1 MTLRVHTYSN
11 KGGRDKNEDCIH
23 AECMDARGIFV
34 LADGLGGHKRG
45 EVASQTAV
53 EALTL
58 ALKNCEKPNPAG
70 LREAFLAANQA
81 VLDGQKASDCKS
93 MKTTAV
99 VLQIAGDK
107 AIWGH
112 VGDSRLY
119 HFANGEI
126 ASVTKDQ
133 SVTYKKYLGGE
144 ISYQDIRNDEDRSSL
159 LSVLG
164 NEGKC
169 SPETPETLQT
179 IASGDAFLLCSD
191 GFWEYVFDEEMLIDL
206 LKSETTREW
215 IDYMLLRHIKRT
227 RPSYDNYSLI
237 AVLVQ

>member
-11 KGGRDKNEDCIH
+11 KGGRDKNEDYIH
-23 AECMDARGIFV
+23 AECMDAHGIFV
-34 LADGLGGHKRG
+34 LADGLGGHKKG
-45 EVASQTAV
+45 EIASQTAV
-53 EALTL
+53 ETITEVLQ
-58 ALKNCEKPNPAG
+58 KCEKPDPAG
-70 LREAFLAANQA
+70 LREAFLSANKA
-81 VLDGQKASDCKS
+81 VLEGQKSPDCKS

-99 VLQIAGDK
+99 ALQIAGDQ

-112 VGDSRLY
+112 IGDSRLY

-126 ASVTKDQ
+126 ASATKDQ

-169 SPETPETLQT
+169 SPEMPETPQT
-179 IASGDAFLLCSD
+179 IAPGDAFLLCSD

-206 LKSETTREW
+206 HKSETPREW
-215 IDYMLLRHIKRT
+215 VDLMLLRHIRRT